1 MGLNIKNERV
11 HELAREAARRTG
23 RTQTWAIQLALE
35 NLLAETDPALRAGE
49 KRRRID
55 LVLGAV
61 DAAMTDE
68 LRAALVS
75 EAENLYDE
83 QGLPR

>member
-1 MGLNIKNERV
+1 M
-11 HELAREAARRTG
+11 
-23 RTQTWAIQLALE
+23 
-35 NLLAETDPALRAGE
+35 
-49 KRRRID
+49 
-55 LVLGAV
+55 LGAV